1 MGLALD
7 QAMIYQFSKISPIY
21 KIFNFSGAT
30 LDLLIELVRI

>member
-1 MGLALD
+1 MVLALEQD
-7 QAMIYQFSKISPIY
+7 MISQFSKISPIY